1 MEVPYSIEELIIDD
15 SFIHYCKGND
25 EAAIARWENYLLFF
39 PGEKEKVEEAKNF
52 VTGTIL
58 MLTQKEQWDALQE
71 LKTAAAA
78 LQQREAEATAMI
90 PPAGKRASFKKYI
103 PYAAAAIFVGAILF
117 FLTPGDPSRHTIAE
131 TATVAKTNSYTALYQ
146 TAYGEKKEVWLPDSS
161 RVILNAGSTL
171 RVDSSFGQNSRK
183 IYLSGEA
190 LFDVTHNKALPFSV
204 HVTNFEV
211 KVLGTLFNVKAYPN
225 DKIQEASLIR
235 GKVELLMKNRQGQ
248 RVILTPNQKVVVN
261 NQEAALN
268 GAAASAMPDILP
280 VTFNT
285 KDSSVIETSWAY
297 NRLDIYNKEFIDI
310 QADLERFYNV
320 KISFADNA
328 VRHYRF
334 SATFENETIEQVL
347 QALQLS
353 YPFHYKIQNNQ
364 ITISR

>member
-1 MEVPYSIEELIIDD
+1 MDAPYSIEELIIDD
-15 SFIHYCKGND
+15 SFINYCKGSN
-25 EAAIARWENYLLFF
+25 EADIARWENYLLFF
-39 PGEKEKVEEAKNF
+39 PGEKEKIEEAKNF
-52 VTGTIL
+52 VAGTIL
-58 MLTQKEQWDALQE
+58 MLRQKAQPDALQE
-71 LKTAAAA
+71 LKASVAA
-78 LQQREAEATAMI
+78 LQQKESDVVRM
-90 PPAGKRASFKKYI
+90 PSPAGKSISFKKYI
-103 PYAAAAIFVGAILF
+103 PYVAAAMLVGAVLF
-117 FLTPGDPSRHTIAE
+117 FLGPSPRSPLPVAEVAVTPKVNLLT
-131 TATVAKTNSYTALYQ
+131 TLYQ

-171 RVDSSFGQNSRK
+171 RIDSGFGQTARK

-204 HVTNFEV
+204 HVKNFEV

-225 DKIQEASLIR
+225 DKTQETSLIR
-235 GKVELLMKNRQGQ
+235 GKVELLLKNQQGK
-248 RVILTPNQKVVVN
+248 RLILTPNQKVVVN
-261 NQEAALN
+261 NLETPLT
-268 GAAASAMPDILP
+268 GATAGTTPDILP
-280 VTFNT
+280 VTYNT

-297 NRLDIYNKEFIDI
+297 NRLDFYNKEFTEI

-320 KISFADNA
+320 KISFNDNA
-328 VRHYRF
+328 VCRYRF